1 MTKSFEHILTRKGK
15 KSNYDITKILISN
28 YRIDKAPLIVNISI
42 FIFFDFRVSSFV
54 QFMFPNVIRYTL
66 TLKKFNIIKSTE
78 FGMVKHNSFGNK

>member
-15 KSNYDITKILISN
+15 KSNYDN
-28 YRIDKAPLIVNISI
+28 KAPLIVNISI

-66 TLKKFNIIKSTE
+66 TLRKLDIIKSTK